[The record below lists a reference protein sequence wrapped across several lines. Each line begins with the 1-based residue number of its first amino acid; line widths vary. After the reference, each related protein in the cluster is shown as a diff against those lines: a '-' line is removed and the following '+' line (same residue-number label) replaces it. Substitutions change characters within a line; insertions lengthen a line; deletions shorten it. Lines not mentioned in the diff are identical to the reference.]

1 MTPNHSESQVDNGS
15 GWCLLCIW
23 MGRLHLSW
31 LWTAMTEERA
41 LHKTWNIGPLY
52 SECFSEYILFLP
64 DDLVPQDLFF
74 SLCSFT
80 VHFYKVLIKIG
91 TAQEQYELWG
101 GNLNL
106 ESKNLC
112 QYSFLKMDE
121 WKMQLFLQACMS
133 VKMSYHAVW
142 TLRADSLFGSTS
154 ASAGRSEIIDG
165 YHNGIR
171 ILQMK
176 SEHLHWCLLERIQ
189 NQTGV
194 SKQCAELQ
202 ATVWVD
208 KFTRDQCELWEF
220 NMRQMEC
227 EAVWTLSCI
236 NVS

>member
-64 DDLVPQDLFF
+64 DDLVPQNLFF

-121 WKMQLFLQACMS
+121 WKMQFIFTGLHVSEDVIPCCLNPEGRLSFWL
-133 VKMSYHAVW
+133 H
-142 TLRADSLFGSTS
+142 LRLCREVRD
-154 ASAGRSEIIDG
+154 
-165 YHNGIR
+165 
-171 ILQMK
+171 
-176 SEHLHWCLLERIQ
+176 HWRLP
-189 NQTGV
+189 
-194 SKQCAELQ
+194 
-202 ATVWVD
+202 
-208 KFTRDQCELWEF
+208 
-220 NMRQMEC
+220 
-227 EAVWTLSCI
+227 
-236 NVS
+236 